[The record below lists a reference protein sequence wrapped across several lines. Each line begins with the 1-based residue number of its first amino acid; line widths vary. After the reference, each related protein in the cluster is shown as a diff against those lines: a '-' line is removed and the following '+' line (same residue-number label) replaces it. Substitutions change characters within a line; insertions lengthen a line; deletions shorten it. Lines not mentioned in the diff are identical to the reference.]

1 MDLIILTPSYPNT
14 GTFRELGQWISTRVK
29 NARLRE
35 KMLTLLLP
43 SVRLLLEEDV
53 KSRDWKRR
61 GEAWTRFGLFQ
72 MFVTVPNLP
81 IDPQVPDM
89 LKKWHVDRS
98 LRRAQA
104 IEEIERLKLVLSGG
118 IELED
123 DEELSH
129 NDVTELQV
137 AKREC
142 ERLGT
147 ELRSMKPSRY
157 RPIDV
162 KFRDVFVSLRA
173 YMKDFG
179 NEKRVLSLAKR
190 LYDNV
195 AMSQEEAHWQQST
208 AKFIE
213 SMSQNFELPYC
224 DVVTPVRIV
233 CHITS

>member
-1 MDLIILTPSYPNT
+1 MGFCLHTD
-14 GTFRELGQWISTRVK
+14 
-29 NARLRE
+29 A
-35 KMLTLLLP
+35 
-43 SVRLLLEEDV
+43 SVANG
-53 KSRDWKRR
+53 KRKR
-61 GEAWTRFGLFQ
+61 T
-72 MFVTVPNLP
+72 
-81 IDPQVPDM
+81 
-89 LKKWHVDRS
+89 
-98 LRRAQA
+98 QA
-104 IEEIERLKLVLSGG
+104 GFTIAAVYK
-118 IELED
+118 ELED

-173 YMKDFG
+173 YMKNFG